1 MDERE
6 RLKLIQRLKTAKTS
20 EERDQILWYLA
31 GQDKTVRGKPQRAE
45 ATGTGKRSPWVLAR
59 KDKTASGGPQ
69 RVEATATSQ
78 PTPAKTEGGTQIRLP
93 LGKLGGF
100 GSITALLFLF
110 YGAVAIASA
119 VMKIMQGQTDGDEIR
134 QFIIGGVF
142 VFFGI
147 VIFIKAKRAQRKTA
161 SEGA

>member
-6 RLKLIQRLKTAKTS
+6 RLKLIQRLKTVKTS
-20 EERDQILWYLA
+20 GERDQILWYLA

-45 ATGTGKRSPWVLAR
+45 ATGAGKRSPWAVAR
-59 KDKTASGGPQ
+59 RDKTVSEKPQ
-69 RVEATATSQ
+69 RVEETGTSQ
-78 PTPAKTEGGTQIRLP
+78 PTPVKTEGTQIRLP

-119 VMKIMQGQTDGDEIR
+119 VMKIMQGQMDGDEIR
-134 QFIIGGVF
+134 QLIIGGVF

-161 SEGA
+161 EET